1 MSPRGHGVSRERIG
15 QTVVVV
21 VAVVA
26 LGYTLAGG
34 RIGLPGSDEPPANGH
49 GCAHATDKPDSDHLA
64 DERRATLCLLNR
76 ERRLRHLRP
85 LRVDRHL
92 ERAAQAYSKEMAA
105 RDFFEH
111 VAPDGTNPTAR
122 VTAAGY
128 GLAHVI
134 GENLGWGSDV
144 AGEPA
149 AMVDG
154 WMHSPGHRANILQPA
169 YREIGIGIV
178 PAAPKKGVEG
188 AAATYTTDF
197 GSGD

>member
-1 MSPRGHGVSRERIG
+1 VSRERIG
-15 QTVVVV
+15 QAVVVV

-34 RIGLPGSDEPPANGH
+34 RIGLPGTDEPSASGH
-49 GCAHATDKPDSDHLA
+49 GCAHATDNPDGAALA

-76 ERRLRHLRP
+76 ERRLRHLHP
-85 LRVDRHL
+85 LHVDRHL

-111 VAPDGTNPTAR
+111 VDPDGTNPTVR

-128 GLAHVI
+128 GRALVI

-144 AGEPA
+144 AAEPA

-154 WMHSPGHRANILQPA
+154 WMHSPGHRANILRPA

-188 AAATYTTDF
+188 PAATYTTDF